1 MEYRP
6 IGLLFRAIAFVAD
19 SPLLC
24 QSSFLLLSVCSTSA
38 QDVFTVGGDE
48 RPWRDSGTTPGGVID
63 FVEQLGAIEDADGEK
78 VFTVG
83 LDSLQNWIMPLRL
96 RADFN
101 ISLGVLE
108 RGGSIDVPG
117 LDASQKSP
125 EQLEGMLNGDHRVA
139 FDRKFVA
146 GRIVR
151 NNGVTIRVD
160 LGARFGVDRIVFYPR
175 MTESFPFG
183 HEFMRGYELFLNDGL
198 PQNLYASGQP
208 IFTSPVQRDLRQP
221 RGQSGRTDHPPIC
234 PLSATQVDYHARI

>member
-6 IGLLFRAIAFVAD
+6 TGLLFKLLQTLHIVP
-19 SPLLC
+19 PLPILL
-24 QSSFLLLSVCSTSA
+24 LLLSVCSTSA

-63 FVEQLGAIEDADGEK
+63 FVEQLGTIEDANGEK
-78 VFTVG
+78 VFIVG

-96 RADFN
+96 RSDFN

-108 RGGSIDVPG
+108 RGGSVDVPG

-151 NNGVTIRVD
+151 NSSLPRSIR
-160 LGARFGVDRIVFYPR
+160 R
-175 MTESFPFG
+175 
-183 HEFMRGYELFLNDGL
+183 
-198 PQNLYASGQP
+198 
-208 IFTSPVQRDLRQP
+208 
-221 RGQSGRTDHPPIC
+221 
-234 PLSATQVDYHARI
+234 